1 MIAAVVVLVAL
12 AAAADV
18 DATDVD
24 ADAGP
29 RRAVALFPLQAKGTV
44 TQKQAKGV
52 LALLRNQAEVLANDG
67 AVRLLPATKDDDA
80 ALRRCSDDA
89 ACYAGV
95 MKARGIDL
103 LARGVVDVGDGGL
116 ALTLTALP
124 AGQSFQA
131 VLGGDDADEL
141 KIDRIVREVFAP
153 NTLRGSIRVVAQP
166 GDEVSVDGQRRGTTQ
181 RPDDAPDG
189 PASFALER
197 LREGEHTVVVTR
209 PESKN
214 GTAYEPFSRTVSV
227 RHREVSELSA
237 VLLPKASTADLG
249 GGAVAV
255 DGGGGGVPVGAF
267 VVGGVGVVGVAAGVT
282 FGVLS
287 LLDAQDVEKRAA
299 GQQLVFPRDQALVDR
314 GATFAVVAN
323 VAYAVGVVGVGGA
336 LAWALLLPSDET
348 STASTASTSTTSTTS
363 TTATSPSA
371 PTLAQGSTP

>member
-1 MIAAVVVLVAL
+1 MIGAVVVAVAL

-18 DATDVD
+18 DVD
-24 ADAGP
+24 ADAAGP

-52 LALLRNQAEVLANDG
+52 LALLRNQAEGLATDG

-80 ALRRCSDDA
+80 ALRRCVDDA
-89 ACYAGV
+89 SCYAGV
-95 MKARGIDL
+95 MKARGIDV

-131 VLGGDDADEL
+131 MLAGDDADEL

-153 NTLRGSIRVVAQP
+153 DTLRGSIRVVAQP
-166 GDEVSVDGQRRGTTQ
+166 GDEVTIDGQRRGTTQ
-181 RPDDAPDG
+181 RAEGADDGD
-189 PASFALER
+189 ASFALER
-197 LREGEHTVVVTR
+197 LREGEHSVVVTR

-214 GTAYEPFSRTVSV
+214 GTAYEPFTRTVSV
-227 RHREVSELSA
+227 RHREVSELKA
-237 VLLPKASTADLG
+237 VLLPKASTAALKD
-249 GGAVAV
+249 GAVV
-255 DGGGGGVPVGAF
+255 DDGGGGGVPVGAF

-323 VAYAVGVVGVGGA
+323 VAYAVGLVGVGGA
-336 LAWALLLPSDET
+336 LAWALLLPQDEPAPT
-348 STASTASTSTTSTTS
+348 TASTST
-363 TTATSPSA
+363 SPSPPA
-371 PTLAQGSTP
+371 FAAHGSTP